1 MEISGGERN
10 IMKKSRNKIFE
21 TNSSSTHTLTITNN
35 TKNYESKS
43 SLLIVKFIDTNDEY
57 TLSTLQEKVS
67 YLVSQVINKYKFDV
81 SCYDDLKR
89 LVFSD
94 KDYCRIVNYV
104 KKQFDKQV
112 ELPNSYKGDIEEIV
126 SINHQIAY
134 NDLNELLE
142 SLVIEDE
149 DSLLYNVLSS
159 NTMIVF
165 GRD

>member
-1 MEISGGERN
+1 MR
-10 IMKKSRNKIFE
+10 KSRNKTFE

-35 TKNYESKS
+35 TKDYESKS

-81 SCYDDLKR
+81 SSYDDLKR